1 MLSGQSMQAGRWC
14 GDACIRSS
22 GEVWRSSGVNPSGL
36 IMVSRFPGGCWQYD
50 KRRRANSTS
59 GDVQAILFYFLLV
72 LLFAYA
78 VVRVVK
84 VCILVKRSG
93 WIQAEKSKRIFS
105 RLSGSFFL
113 SASGSVIFS
122 GSACCI
128 GCQGLPGCRTWQ
140 FDSTSASVPA
150 SWILLIIHLQFFADA
165 LTVNRSGGQ
174 ADIYWCRYSIM
185 VCVI

>member
-1 MLSGQSMQAGRWC
+1 MLASAQA
-14 GDACIRSS
+14 
-22 GEVWRSSGVNPSGL
+22 VWRSSGVNPSGL
-36 IMVSRFPGGCWQYD
+36 IMISRFPGGCWQYS
-50 KRRRANSTS
+50 KRGCSS
-59 GDVQAILFYFLLV
+59 GYDFRFLLV
-72 LLFAYA
+72 LLFAW
-78 VVRVVK
+78 VVRLGCQGLQICQAVN
-84 VCILVKRSG
+84 RSG
-93 WIQAEKSKRIFS
+93 GFKRRIQADIFPAV
-105 RLSGSFFL
+105 RVLFL

-165 LTVNRSGGQ
+165 LTVKRSGGQ
-174 ADIYWCRYSIM
+174 EDIYWCRYSIM